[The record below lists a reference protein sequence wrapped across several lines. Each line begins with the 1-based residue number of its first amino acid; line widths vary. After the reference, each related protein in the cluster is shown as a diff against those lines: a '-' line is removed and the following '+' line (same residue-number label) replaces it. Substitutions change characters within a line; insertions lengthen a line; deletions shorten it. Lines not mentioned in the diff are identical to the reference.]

1 MNGDVKKLFGSSVI
15 EAGNVPELDLYMD
28 QIITLIENGLSCER
42 RNPQDKLLT
51 KTMIN
56 NYSKDKLLQPIKGK
70 KYSKEHVLMM
80 LMIYYLKSAVSI
92 PDIKL
97 FFDVMCPG
105 LVQNGAYSSD
115 EVRDFY
121 DKFTDIRK
129 STSERL
135 CEYVESGCP
144 ADDTE
149 LFLTLISISSAAASA
164 AQKLL
169 DMQKTDEE
177 FKTRKEKKE

>member
-1 MNGDVKKLFGSSVI
+1 MNGDVKELFKGSVI
-15 EAGNVPELDLYMD
+15 EAESVPELDLYMD
-28 QIITLIENGLSCER
+28 QIITLIENGLSCDR

-97 FFDVMCPG
+97 FLDTMCPE
-105 LVQNGAYSSD
+105 LVKDGAYSTED
-115 EVRDFY
+115 VRAFY
-121 DKFTDIRK
+121 DKFISIK
-129 STSERL
+129 SGVSDKL
-135 CEYVESGCP
+135 CGYMEDNCP
-144 ADDTE
+144 ADDKE
-149 LFLTLISISSAAASA
+149 LFITLISISSAASSA
-164 AQKLL
+164 AQRLL
-169 DMQKTDEE
+169 DM
-177 FKTRKEKKE
+177 KKSVENL